1 MRIIALFGCLAA
13 IVGLLIPT
21 QIFAQVSTQDTLVDE
36 IVILGSRTKPRS
48 AGETPAPV
56 DFLAGEALRDTAYD
70 EAGRALQSLAPSF
83 NFPSTSIADGT
94 DSLKPATLRG
104 LGPDQTLV
112 LVNGIRRHKSA
123 LVHVNSSVG
132 RGTAGTDMNAI
143 PTSFLDNI
151 EILRDGASALYGSD
165 AIGGVINLQLRRE
178 SSGEA
183 IFSTGETTE
192 GDGRTQRI
200 ALNGGLSFANDGF
213 IFVGLD
219 WQDKEHTN
227 RSGLAG
233 TRLYTPENTP
243 EDEEA
248 AKRYEEEECNAK
260 TSEDCKAG
268 EFTANRRYMIVG
280 DPDTNSLAGIIH
292 AGGRIFGSWG
302 AADIAAFILT
312 ADRDNQS
319 TGFYREPDDP
329 ERNVAEI
336 YPDGFLPRINSSIN
350 DESIGLTADFV
361 WRGWDAK
368 LSYGQGKNTFDFFIT
383 NSLNASFG
391 KISPREADS
400 GGFSYEEKLIDF
412 DLRRSQDLYDIAV
425 GVQAR
430 RETYAI
436 RAGELLSYINCSE
449 DAARAIQ
456 PDAALC
462 LSDKTPGIQ
471 VFPGFSPENALER
484 DRDALSV
491 FAEISR
497 AQSYD
502 WGDTLLT
509 AAVRHEDYDGF
520 DNVTTAKL
528 GGFWQVNDNHA
539 VRGTASTGFRA
550 PSMHQ
555 LYFSNVSTQ
564 FGAAEEL
571 TQTLTA
577 RNDSELAKALGI
589 PILKEETAQN
599 IGLGYVFTNARGFS
613 LTLDAYQID
622 IDDRIILSTSVHND
636 ADSDKNVL
644 ASSPNA
650 IAIYE
655 KNDVGA
661 AQFFLNGP
669 DTRTRGIELV
679 AEWQKDMSRG
689 TLVSKLVLNATDTE
703 VTSSFAPPS
712 LLDNLQP
719 IHLFGLVERDIIESW
734 QPKNRATLSF
744 DRQVGRFAWSLA
756 LNHYGEYLASEVV
769 DEKYKRQVI
778 SSADIVDMRVHWDI
792 DDSLR
797 LTLRGDNVFDT
808 YPDEDIISN
817 TRAGTIKDIVNSPHG
832 VFRYSRRTAPY
843 GFNGAYWGVSLKKRF

>member
-183 IFSTGETTE
+183 TFSTGETTE

-200 ALNGGLSFANDGF
+200 ALNSGLSFANDGF
-213 IFVGLD
+213 VFVGLD

-227 RSGLAG
+227 RSGLSGTTFYTPDAG
-233 TRLYTPENTP
+233 TTDPTR
-243 EDEEA
+243 
-248 AKRYEEEECNAK
+248 CNADDN
-260 TSEDCKAG
+260 SGCDPR

-319 TGFYREPDDP
+319 TGFYREADDP
-329 ERNVAEI
+329 TRNVLEI
-336 YPDGFLPRINSSIN
+336 YPNGFLPRINSSIN

-391 KISPREADS
+391 EISPREADS

-436 RAGELLSYINCSE
+436 RAGELLSYINCRQ

-456 PDAALC
+456 PNAALC
-462 LSDKTPGIQ
+462 LNDNTGGIQ

-509 AAVRHEDYDGF
+509 AAVRYEDYDGF

-539 VRGTASTGFRA
+539 VRSTLSTGFRA

-564 FGAAEEL
+564 FGVAEEL

-577 RNDSELAKALGI
+577 PNDSVLAKALGI
-589 PILKEETAQN
+589 PDLKEETAQN

-622 IDDRIILSTSVHND
+622 IDDRIILSTSVHSD
-636 ADSDKNVL
+636 AL
-644 ASSPNA
+644 ASAPA

-655 KNDVGA
+655 ENSVGA

-703 VTSSFAPPS
+703 VTSSFTPPG
-712 LLDNLQP
+712 LLGGLQP
-719 IHLFGLVERDIIESW
+719 IQLFSLIDRDIIESW

-756 LNHYGEYLASEVV
+756 LNHYGEYLTSEGAGAN
-769 DEKYKRQVI
+769 YKRQVI

-817 TRAGTIKDIVNSPHG
+817 ARAGTIKDIVNSPHG

>member
-1 MRIIALFGCLAA
+1 MRIIIFFTLLLAL
-13 IVGLLIPT
+13 VGLLMPT
-21 QIFAQVSTQDTLVDE
+21 QILAQAAPPDAQNGDEPIEE
-36 IVILGSRTKPRS
+36 IVVLGSRAKPRS

-165 AIGGVINLQLRRE
+165 AIGGVINLQLRRA
-178 SSGEA
+178 SKGEA
-183 IFSTGETTE
+183 TFSTGETTE

-213 IFVGLD
+213 VFVGLD

-227 RSGLAG
+227 RSGLSG
-233 TRLYTPENTP
+233 TTLYTPDAGTTDP
-243 EDEEA
+243 T
-248 AKRYEEEECNAK
+248 RCNADDN
-260 TSEDCKAG
+260 SGCDPR

-280 DPDTNSLAGIIH
+280 DPETKSHAGIIH
-292 AGGRIFGSWG
+292 AGVRWG
-302 AADIAAFILT
+302 ASDIAGFILT
-312 ADRDNQS
+312 TDRDNQS
-319 TGFYREPDDP
+319 TGFYREADDP
-329 ERNVAEI
+329 TRNVLAI
-336 YPDGFLPRINSSIN
+336 YPNGFLPRINSDI
-350 DESIGLTADFV
+350 DDRAIGLTADFIL
-361 WRGWDAK
+361 GDWDAK
-368 LSYGQGKNTFDFFIT
+368 LAYGQGKNTFDFFIT

-391 KISPREADS
+391 EISPREADS
-400 GGFSYEEKLIDF
+400 GGFSHAERLLDF
-412 DLRRSQDLYDIAV
+412 DLRRSENQYDVAI

-430 RETYAI
+430 REIYAI
-436 RAGELLSYINCSE
+436 RAGELLSYINCRE

-456 PDAALC
+456 RDEKLC
-462 LSDKTPGIQ
+462 LNDNTGGIQ

-484 DRDALSV
+484 ARDALSV
-491 FAEISR
+491 FAEISQEQ
-497 AQSYD
+497 ANA
-502 WGDTLLT
+502 WGDILLT
-509 AAVRHEDYDGF
+509 AAVRYENYNGF
-520 DNVTTAKL
+520 DSVATAKL
-528 GGFWQVNDNHA
+528 GGFLPISDNA
-539 VRGTASTGFRA
+539 ALRGTASTGFRA

-577 RNDSELAKALGI
+577 RNDSVLAKALGI
-589 PILKEETAQN
+589 PALAEETAQN
-599 IGLGYVFTNARGFS
+599 IGLGYVFTASPDFS

-622 IDDRIILSTSVHND
+622 IEDRIILSTSVHRD
-636 ADSDKNVL
+636 DL
-644 ASSPNA
+644 ASVPA
-650 IAIYE
+650 TAIYE
-655 KNDVGA
+655 ANAVGA

-669 DTRTRGIELV
+669 NTRTRGIELV
-679 AEWQKDMSRG
+679 AEWQKDMWRG
-689 TLVSKLVLNATDTE
+689 RLLSKLVLNATDTE
-703 VTSSFAPPS
+703 VTSSFTPPGLLGGVTPIQLFS
-712 LLDNLQP
+712 LVD
-719 IHLFGLVERDIIESW
+719 RDIIESW
-734 QPKNRATLSF
+734 QPENRATLSF
-744 DRQVGRFAWSLA
+744 EHQFERLSYSLA
-756 LNHYGEYLASEVV
+756 LNHYGEYLTSEGAG
-769 DEKYKRQVI
+769 DDYRRQVI
-778 SSADIVDMRVHWDI
+778 SSADIVDMRLHWDI

-817 TRAGTIKDIVNSPHG
+817 TRAGTIKGIVDSPHG

-843 GFNGAYWGVSLKKRF
+843 GFNGTYWGISLKKTF

>member
-183 IFSTGETTE
+183 TFSTGETTE

-213 IFVGLD
+213 VFVGLD

-233 TRLYTPENTP
+233 TTLYAHGD
-243 EDEEA
+243 EDAYNA
-248 AKRYEEEECNAK
+248 ACNADDNSGCDK
-260 TSEDCKAG
+260 PR

-280 DPDTNSLAGIIH
+280 DPETNSLAGIIH

-319 TGFYREPDDP
+319 TGFYREPDDL

-391 KISPREADS
+391 AISPREADS

-425 GVQAR
+425 GVQVR

-449 DAARAIQ
+449 DAARVIQ
-456 PDAALC
+456 PDAARC

-484 DRDALSV
+484 DRDARSV

-509 AAVRHEDYDGF
+509 AAVRHENYDGF
-520 DNVTTAKL
+520 DKVTTAKL

-539 VRGTASTGFRA
+539 VRSTLSTGFRA

-564 FGAAEEL
+564 FGTSEEL

-577 RNDSELAKALGI
+577 PNDSVLGKALGI
-589 PILKEETAQN
+589 PELKEETAQN
-599 IGLGYVFTNARGFS
+599 IGVGYVFTNARGFS

-622 IDDRIILSTSVHND
+622 IDDRIILSTAVAGD
-636 ADSDKNVL
+636 DLTSDTAKN
-644 ASSPNA
+644 
-650 IAIYE
+650 IYTD
-655 KNDVGA
+655 NDVGK

-703 VTSSFAPPS
+703 VTSSFAPPG
-712 LLDNLQP
+712 LLGGLQP
-719 IHLFGLVERDIIESW
+719 IQLFGLIERDIIESW

-756 LNHYGEYLASEVV
+756 LNHYGEYLTSEGAGA
-769 DEKYKRQVI
+769 KYRRQVI
-778 SSADIVDMRVHWDI
+778 SSADIVDLRVHWDI

-817 TRAGTIKDIVNSPHG
+817 NRAGTIKDIVNSPHG